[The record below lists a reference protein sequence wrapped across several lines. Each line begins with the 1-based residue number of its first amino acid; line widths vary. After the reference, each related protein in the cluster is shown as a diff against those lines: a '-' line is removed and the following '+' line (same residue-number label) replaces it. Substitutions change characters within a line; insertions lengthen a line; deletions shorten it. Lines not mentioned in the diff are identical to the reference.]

1 MCVAQHRRASTFVVE
16 NPQRFRC
23 TVEKCGLAGS
33 LYESAS
39 LVWKNIR
46 DLAVQTVRD
55 FLLRGVKS

>member
-1 MCVAQHRRASTFVVE
+1 MCVAQRRRASAFIVE
-16 NPQRFRC
+16 NQQSSRC

-46 DLAVQTVRD
+46 DLAVQPVQD